1 MRALDL
7 FFAARPLL
15 HLPIWTVYL
24 VSLHYHHQLSGE
36 LLGWRDLVI
45 MAGINLLFAGASY
58 LNQVYGFESDRIN
71 GKLGFLQRGL
81 LTSSQLLTGFTVV
94 SLVAMAV
101 APLFSWFTFFIF
113 AQLLLLSLIYSA
125 PPLRLKDRP
134 VGGLFANAWAFGFLV
149 SVSVMPDMTIHNAG
163 LLGWDAPFYLF
174 FAVGATY
181 ALTTIPDRP
190 GDAATGKRTLAVVL
204 GVTGT
209 VITAIVLLFLA
220 ALTSIGSRQMLLFFV
235 AAGAAGLVFG
245 ALLLRTESSARLAA
259 KLPLFVLTLAAGY
272 WYPAY
277 LAFVVALLLAT
288 RAYYRRRFQVSYPEL
303 A

>member
-24 VSLHYHHQLSGE
+24 VSLRYHHELSGE
-36 LLGWRDLVI
+36 SFGWRDLVI
-45 MAGINLLFAGASY
+45 MAGISLLFAGASY
-58 LNQVYGFESDRIN
+58 LNQVYDFESDRIN

-81 LTSSQLLTGFTVV
+81 LTQSQLLTGFTVA

-101 APLFSWFTFFIF
+101 APLFSWLTLFIF
-113 AQLLLLSLIYSA
+113 AQLLLLSLLYSA
-125 PPLRLKDRP
+125 APLRLKDRP
-134 VGGLFANAWAFGFLV
+134 VGGLLANAWAFGILV
-149 SVSVMPDMTIHNAG
+149 SVSVMPNMTLHNAG
-163 LLGWDAPFYLF
+163 LLGWDTPFSLF
-174 FAVGATY
+174 FAVGAIY

-204 GVTGT
+204 GVTVT
-209 VITAIVLLFLA
+209 TLIAIVLLLLA
-220 ALTSIGSRQMLLFFV
+220 ALTALLSRQTVLFLV
-235 AAGAAGLVFG
+235 VAGAVGLVSG
-245 ALLLRTESSARLAA
+245 TLLLKTENSVRLAS
-259 KLPLFVLTLAAGY
+259 KLPLFVLTLVAGY

-277 LAFVVALLLAT
+277 LVFVVALLLAT